1 MSATARSGI
10 GPRPCGEYTDRVE
23 LEERTIEQ
31 LPERCQNCGAK
42 LTDAE
47 KRAALTEGPPSGL
60 VLCTTCAAEV
70 VPVDE
75 EDEAQAGA

>member
-1 MSATARSGI
+1 VRNTLRS
-10 GPRPCGEYTDRVE
+10 VE

-31 LPERCQNCGAK
+31 LPDRCQNCGAK

-47 KRAALTEGPPSGL
+47 KKAALTEGPPSGL

-75 EDEAQAGA
+75 PEEAEPAG

>member
-1 MSATARSGI
+1 M
-10 GPRPCGEYTDRVE
+10 D

-31 LPERCQNCGAK
+31 LPDRCQNCGAK

-47 KRAALTEGPPSGL
+47 KQTALSEGPPGGL

-75 EDEAQAGA
+75 VEDAEADA

>member
-1 MSATARSGI
+1 M
-10 GPRPCGEYTDRVE
+10 E

-31 LPERCQNCGAK
+31 MPDRCQNCGAT

-47 KRAALTEGPPSGL
+47 KESALTDGPPSGL

-70 VPVDE
+70 VPVE
-75 EDEAQAGA
+75 EAEDAEADA

>member
-1 MSATARSGI
+1 M
-10 GPRPCGEYTDRVE
+10 E

-31 LPERCQNCGAK
+31 LPDRCQNCGAK

-47 KRAALTEGPPSGL
+47 KETALTDGPPSGL

-70 VPVDE
+70 VPVVDE
-75 EDEAQAGA
+75 GEETEAGA

>member
-1 MSATARSGI
+1 M
-10 GPRPCGEYTDRVE
+10 E

-31 LPERCQNCGAK
+31 LPDRCQNCGAT

-47 KRAALTEGPPSGL
+47 KSIALTEGPSSGL

-75 EDEAQAGA
+75 GEELET